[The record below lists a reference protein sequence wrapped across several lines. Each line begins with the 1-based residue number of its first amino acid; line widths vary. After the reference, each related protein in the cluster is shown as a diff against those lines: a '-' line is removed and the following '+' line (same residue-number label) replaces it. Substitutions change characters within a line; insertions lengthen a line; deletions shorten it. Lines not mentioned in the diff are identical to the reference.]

1 MQTDGV
7 SKGGWRQ
14 DGATVCASTGPHQ
27 WFYLTYTDCW
37 SSFIWA
43 WCKTLTFS
51 ESWNWF
57 QVMIFTMH
65 SSEQQRNMGIG
76 RGLFLKPLQSWC
88 IEVHLRKAERLQQH
102 AGGIIWRCCKHV
114 RSLVW
119 SSNRKL
125 VLAQCRREERWGE
138 FVALEFYLDGGCWH
152 KKKKR
157 GKKAICLLLNQHK
170 TLKLMHL
177 SFFSVQ
183 WMEPAWRKQ
192 EREGEEEGGG
202 NASEGSVTE

>member
-27 WFYLTYTDCW
+27 WFYPTYTDCC

-43 WCKTLTFS
+43 WCKTLTFHFFRVLKLIS
-51 ESWNWF
+51 GNDLYNAQLWTAEKYGNLKRAVFKTSSFVMHLSAFEESW
-57 QVMIFTMH
+57 
-65 SSEQQRNMGIG
+65 
-76 RGLFLKPLQSWC
+76 
-88 IEVHLRKAERLQQH
+88 ERLQRH

-125 VLAQCRREERWGE
+125 VLAQCRSEERWGE

-157 GKKAICLLLNQHK
+157 GEKAICLLLNQH
-170 TLKLMHL
+170 
-177 SFFSVQ
+177 
-183 WMEPAWRKQ
+183 
-192 EREGEEEGGG
+192 
-202 NASEGSVTE
+202 